1 MAKGRKS
8 QPAEVKAAKGNPG
21 QRKNVVTPVSVI
33 PVAGITPPQE
43 LSAPAAKVWNEL
55 VQPMVDA
62 RFLRQTDTVVF
73 GVFCQAVADFR
84 IAVKRLQRDGQ
95 FYKVKSNHGEYIRL
109 HPACAIKER
118 SMRIIM
124 QYATEFGI
132 TPAARQKIQS
142 GQVTQPPAGGL
153 FKPKSDDQEKPA
165 GGSAITFN

>member
-1 MAKGRKS
+1 MGRKS

-21 QRKNVVTPVSVI
+21 QRKNVVTPISVI
-33 PVAGITPPQE
+33 PVAGISPPHE
-43 LSAPAAKVWNEL
+43 LSKSAVPVWNEL
-55 VQPMVDA
+55 VKPMVDA
-62 RFLRQTDTVVF
+62 GFLRQTDTVVF

-84 IAVKRLQRDGQ
+84 RAVKRIERDGE
-95 FYKVKSNHGEYIRL
+95 FYKVKSNHGEYIRQ
-109 HPACAIKER
+109 HPACSVKER

-132 TPAARQKIQS
+132 TPAARQKIQT

-165 GGSAITFN
+165 GRSAITFN